1 MCFVQTPEMF
11 KLIAGEQPGQL
22 YESRL
27 HWQRKFVDRH
37 LVYENLGGS
46 LFDTESRRITNL
58 ITSKLRQSV
67 K

>member
-1 MCFVQTPEMF
+1 MCFVQTPEMLR
-11 KLIAGEQPGQL
+11 LIAGEQPGQL

-27 HWQRKFVDRH
+27 HWQRKFVRRH
-37 LVYENLGGS
+37 LVHENLGAS
-46 LFDTESRRITNL
+46 PFDMESRKITNL

>member
-1 MCFVQTPEMF
+1 MCFVQTPEMLR
-11 KLIAGEQPGQL
+11 LIAGEQRGQL
-22 YESRL
+22 YELTL

-37 LVYENLGGS
+37 LAHDNLGGS
-46 LFDTESRRITNL
+46 LSDTESRRITDL

>member
-1 MCFVQTPEMF
+1 MCFVQTPEMLR
-11 KLIAGEQPGQL
+11 LIAGEQPGQL

-27 HWQRKFVDRH
+27 HWQRKFVDRYLAH
-37 LVYENLGGS
+37 ENLGVS
-46 LFDTESRRITNL
+46 PLDTESRRITNL